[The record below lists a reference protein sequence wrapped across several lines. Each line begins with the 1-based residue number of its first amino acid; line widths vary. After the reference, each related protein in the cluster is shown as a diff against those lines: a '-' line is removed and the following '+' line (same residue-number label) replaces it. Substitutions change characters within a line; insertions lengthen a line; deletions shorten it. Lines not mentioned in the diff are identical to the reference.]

1 MLTPF
6 IISAAAPFG
15 KGAKSPAPGQGSGG
29 EVWCACKTRL
39 SASKELRFFLDSAA
53 GVGAA
58 GAIRERPAFAN
69 LAADHTGAA
78 GADCLAICRAEPKIP
93 GAAGEEPAFEGLAAD
108 HTGAAGADCLA
119 ICRAEPKIPG
129 AAGEEPAFEG
139 LAADH
144 AGDAGAGWTSG
155 CSAPDSL
162 AICWARISAN
172 CCLYD

>member
-1 MLTPF
+1 MPVKLAYPR
-6 IISAAAPFG
+6 P
-15 KGAKSPAPGQGSGG
+15 
-29 EVWCACKTRL
+29 R
-39 SASKELRFFLDSAA
+39 ELRFFLGSAA

-69 LAADHTGAA
+69 
-78 GADCLAICRAEPKIP
+78 
-93 GAAGEEPAFEGLAAD
+93 LAAD